1 MDFPTINFEEIY
13 GNNKKILDYQKQ
25 RYAALV
31 EEFISGFGKKKLRF
45 FSSPG
50 RIEIGGNHT
59 DHNNGKVIA
68 ASINLDTIAAVS
80 PVDEKRITI
89 YSEGYEN
96 SFEVDLNNLEKQ
108 AEETG
113 TTNALIRGIAFKFN
127 ELNYNIGGFEAV
139 IKSDVLPGSGL
150 SSSASVEVLI
160 ANILNELF
168 NGGRINGVEIARIS
182 QFAENEFFGKP
193 CGLMDQM
200 ACALGGIIA
209 IDFENPARPVFE
221 KVNFDFANNG
231 YNVIIVN
238 TGGSH
243 ADLTDEY
250 SSIPEEM
257 KAVAKYFGKNVCREL
272 SMELILSGIKRLRE
286 KTGDRAVLRAIHF
299 LTENQ
304 RVEKELS
311 ALKENNLKKF
321 FSLVNSSGN
330 SSFKYLQNVYSNV
343 NINEQPLSLALAL
356 TENYLEE
363 TGDGACRVHGGG
375 FAGTI
380 LVFLPFRK
388 TEEYVKL
395 ISEVFGNQN
404 VKILSVRN
412 HGSMIL

>member
-1 MDFPTINFEEIY
+1 LDFPTINFEEIY

-80 PVDEKRITI
+80 PVDEKRITV

>member
-13 GNNKKILDYQKQ
+13 GNNKKIIDYQKQ

-108 AEETG
+108 AGETG

>member
-80 PVDEKRITI
+80 PVDEKRITV